1 MHHSPYERT
10 HEVIPTE
17 LFVSWVALVIA
28 AAWIIHQWQEL
39 RERDDILEQ
48 TKTALEAADKTLELY
63 QTILRDVAIGH
74 ATLEVTN
81 DGRIIATHCSAGK
94 VSLH

>member
-1 MHHSPYERT
+1 M
-10 HEVIPTE
+10 IPTE

-39 RERDDILEQ
+39 RERDDILEE
-48 TKTALEAADKTLELY
+48 TEAALEAADKSLDLY

-74 ATLEVTN
+74 ATLEITD
-81 DGRIIATHCSAGK
+81 DGRITATHCSVGK

>member
-1 MHHSPYERT
+1 M
-10 HEVIPTE
+10 IATE
-17 LFVSWVALVIA
+17 LLVSWVAIVAA
-28 AAWIIHQWQEL
+28 AAWVIYLWQEL
-39 RERDDILEQ
+39 RDRDDTLKEAEA
-48 TKTALEAADKTLELY
+48 ALEAADKTIDLY

-81 DGRIIATHCSAGK
+81 DGRIIATHCAAGK

>member
-1 MHHSPYERT
+1 M
-10 HEVIPTE
+10 IPTE

-39 RERDDILEQ
+39 RERDDILEEVEA
-48 TKTALEAADKTLELY
+48 ALEAADKSLDLY

-74 ATLEVTN
+74 ATLEITD

>member
-1 MHHSPYERT
+1 M
-10 HEVIPTE
+10 IPTE

-39 RERDDILEQ
+39 RERDDILEK
-48 TKTALEAADKTLELY
+48 TKAALKAADKTLDLY

>member
-1 MHHSPYERT
+1 M
-10 HEVIPTE
+10 IPIE

-28 AAWIIHQWQEL
+28 TAWIIHQWQEL

-48 TKTALEAADKTLELY
+48 AETALEAADKTLELY

-74 ATLEVTN
+74 ATLEITD
-81 DGRIIATHCSAGK
+81 DGRITATHCSAGK

>member
-1 MHHSPYERT
+1 
-10 HEVIPTE
+10 VIPTE

-39 RERDDILEQ
+39 RERDDIL
-48 TKTALEAADKTLELY
+48 KKVKAALEAADKSLDLY

>member
-1 MHHSPYERT
+1 M
-10 HEVIPTE
+10 IPTE

-39 RERDDILEQ
+39 RERDDILEEV
-48 TKTALEAADKTLELY
+48 KAALEAADKSLDLY

>member
-1 MHHSPYERT
+1 M
-10 HEVIPTE
+10 IPTE

-39 RERDDILEQ
+39 RERDDILEE
-48 TKTALEAADKTLELY
+48 TEAALKAADKTLDLY

>member
-1 MHHSPYERT
+1 
-10 HEVIPTE
+10 VIPTE

-39 RERDDILEQ
+39 RERDDILEEV
-48 TKTALEAADKTLELY
+48 KAALEAADKSLDLY